1 MSYLAPIEPAH
12 ASYVA
17 VSSPAE
23 QGPGSPEPKFSD
35 LEWSIIKLAKLD
47 GLWTLRPA
55 TRLVSFIRRL
65 TGRNPNPALANERLE
80 AIRRIA
86 VLSWHFGFT
95 VPGED
100 VADFLRAGFSLDQY
114 ELLVT
119 SVRGGASN
127 ILPFRSPRNA

>member
-1 MSYLAPIEPAH
+1 MAYLAPIEAAH
-12 ASYVA
+12 ASYFA
-17 VSSPAE
+17 ISSPAE
-23 QGPGSPEPKFSD
+23 KGPGAPEPKFSD
-35 LEWSIIKLAKLD
+35 LEWSIINLAKLD

-55 TRLVSFIRRL
+55 TRLTAFIRRL

-100 VADFLRAGFSLDQY
+100 VRDFLRAGFSLDQY

-119 SVRGGASN
+119 RVRGGASN
-127 ILPFRSPRNA
+127 ILPFPCPRSA